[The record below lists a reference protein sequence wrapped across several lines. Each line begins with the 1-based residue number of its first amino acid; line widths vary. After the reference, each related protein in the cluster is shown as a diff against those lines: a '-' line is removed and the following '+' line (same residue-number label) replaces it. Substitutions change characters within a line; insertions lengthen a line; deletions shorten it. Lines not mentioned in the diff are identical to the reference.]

1 MNSPISSATTAFAAI
16 TAEEQPISPGQGER
30 LLYSFYDAKAETI
43 GTLQVEHWPENNQ
56 VLVHQIAVPP
66 AHRRKQVATTMLE
79 WLQQK
84 TQAELVPVHI
94 TISGWE
100 FWCSIMQHK
109 DLHIGEELRSTEYDA
124 RLSQRR
130 TPA

>member
-1 MNSPISSATTAFAAI
+1 MNSPTSAATTAFAAI
-16 TAEEQPISPGQGER
+16 TAEEQLISPGQGER
-30 LLYSFYDAKAETI
+30 LLYSFYDANAEAI
-43 GTLQVEHWPENNQ
+43 GTIQVELWPESSQ
-56 VLVHQIAVPP
+56 VLVHQIAVSP
-66 AHRRKQVATTMLE
+66 AHRRQQVASAMLE

-100 FWCSIMQHK
+100 FWCSIMKRK
-109 DLHIGEELRSTEYDA
+109 DLHVGEELRSAEYDA

-130 TPA
+130 